1 MLALKLLTVP
11 AFIVLITLAARRWG
25 PQVAGMMAGFPLV
38 AGPILLFI
46 CIERGPAFAASAA
59 AASVSAVIA
68 ALVFGVVYAWTCR
81 SRGWW
86 WSLPAALGTWAVT
99 AFLLAQLQLPL
110 IAMTVITLGA
120 LGLAPRCLPAAATVT
135 TVKPA
140 SHIEVLA
147 RMTAG
152 ALLVAAVTGAAGAL
166 GSRWSGLMAMFPV
179 LASVLCVFSQRSQGA
194 AYVAQLVRG
203 MMAGYYSFAAFCVTL
218 AVLLPSTTTAV
229 AFIAGLIA
237 AFAVQF
243 GVQGI
248 RRLGRQQSIN
258 AATEAA

>member
-11 AFIVLITLAARRWG
+11 TFIVLITLAARRWG
-25 PQVAGMMAGFPLV
+25 PQIAGMMAGFPLV

-46 CIERGPAFAASAA
+46 CTERGQAFAANAA
-59 AASVSAVIA
+59 AASVSAVNA
-68 ALVFGVVYAWTCR
+68 ALVFGIVYAWMSR
-81 SRGWW
+81 SHAWW
-86 WSLPAALGTWAVT
+86 CCLPAALATWAAT
-99 AFLLAQLQLPL
+99 AFGLAQLQLPL
-110 IAMTVITLGA
+110 IATMPLTLAA
-120 LGLAPRCLPAAATVT
+120 LWLAPRCLPDASANTAA
-135 TVKPA
+135 KPP
-140 SHIEVLA
+140 SYIEVLA
-147 RMTAG
+147 RMVAG
-152 ALLVAAVTGAAGAL
+152 ATLVAAVTGAAGVL
-166 GSRWSGLMAMFPV
+166 GSRWSGLLAMFPV

-218 AVLLPSTTTAV
+218 AVLLPATATAT

-243 GVQGI
+243 GLQTI
-248 RRLGRQQSIN
+248 RRLDRPSIR

>member
-1 MLALKLLTVP
+1 MLALKLLIVP
-11 AFIVLITLAARRWG
+11 IFIVLITLAARRWG

-46 CIERGPAFAASAA
+46 CIERGHAFAANAA

-68 ALVFGVVYAWTCR
+68 ALVFGVVYAWMCR
-81 SRGWW
+81 SRAWW
-86 WSLPAALGTWAVT
+86 WSLPAALAAWAAT
-99 AFLLAQLQLPL
+99 AFALAHLQLPL
-110 IAMTVITLGA
+110 MAATVITLGA
-120 LGLAPRCLPAAATVT
+120 LWLAPRSLPAASPT
-135 TVKPA
+135 TTAKPA
-140 SHIEVLA
+140 PYTEILA

-179 LASVLCVFSQRSQGA
+179 LASVLCMFSQRSQGP

-203 MMAGYYSFAAFCVTL
+203 MMAGYFSFAAFCVTL
-218 AVLLPSTTTAV
+218 AVLLPAVTTAV
-229 AFIAGLIA
+229 AFIAGLAA
-237 AFAVQF
+237 AFVLQF
-243 GVQGI
+243 GVQAI
-248 RRLGRQQSIN
+248 KRLGRPSIR